1 MEKKEQDRD
10 SDQSHRRATSPEG
23 VVLSQY
29 VCKNCWAISD
39 LQQQED
45 LKRAYPEEDFCHGFS
60 CWEKPLLGPSR
71 DMYCAKCKRPGR
83 SRSRSQ
89 TSTSR
94 RDASRSTT
102 ASSTASLRVLI
113 PRNIANEMQ
122 NASREEIIRIEAI
135 NEIKEIEAIIGNIYE
150 ANLLRQWSWCAQIP
164 RNIPRAT
171 IEN

>member
-1 MEKKEQDRD
+1 MPPFTGRSYHWERGACAFKLEGCLEAKK
-10 SDQSHRRATSPEG
+10 G
-23 VVLSQY
+23 QY

-45 LKRAYPEEDFCHGFS
+45 LKRAYPEEHFCHGFS

-71 DMYCAKCKRPGR
+71 DMYCAKCRRPSR

-89 TSTSR
+89 TSTRR
-94 RDASRSTT
+94 RDAPRSTT

-122 NASREEIIRIEAI
+122 NASREEIEAI
-135 NEIKEIEAIIGNIYE
+135 NEIKEIEAIIANIYV
-150 ANLLRQWSWCAQIP
+150 ARLLRQ
-164 RNIPRAT
+164 
-171 IEN
+171 